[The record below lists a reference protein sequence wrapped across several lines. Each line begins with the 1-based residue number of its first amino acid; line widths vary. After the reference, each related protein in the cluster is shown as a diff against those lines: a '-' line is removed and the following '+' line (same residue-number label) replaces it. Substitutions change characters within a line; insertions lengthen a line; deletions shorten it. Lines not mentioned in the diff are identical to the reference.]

1 MHPDVQERLLDLNR
15 QFYAIVADEFDR
27 TRQSLPAGMV
37 TLARQLTTKLP
48 ATGRIL
54 DVGCGNGRFARALAA
69 AGFCG
74 DYTGLDGD
82 VQLLALATEQT
93 AECTGLSC
101 RFAQVDLALPAWV
114 AAAGDVPYDAVVC
127 LAVLHHFPGYGLR
140 RRLLAEMAGLLAPEG
155 RLALSTWQFLSVGRF
170 VERGVTW
177 ESIGLREADVEPGD
191 ALLTW
196 NQGAQA
202 VRYVHNL
209 NLTEVTQL
217 AADCRLTIVET
228 FRADGK
234 EGNLNLF
241 AVMAHA

>member
-101 RFAQVDLALPAWV
+101 RLAQVDLAL
-114 AAAGDVPYDAVVC
+114 
-127 LAVLHHFPGYGLR
+127 
-140 RRLLAEMAGLLAPEG
+140 E
-155 RLALSTWQFLSVGRF
+155 
-170 VERGVTW
+170 
-177 ESIGLREADVEPGD
+177 
-191 ALLTW
+191 
-196 NQGAQA
+196 
-202 VRYVHNL
+202 
-209 NLTEVTQL
+209 
-217 AADCRLTIVET
+217 
-228 FRADGK
+228 
-234 EGNLNLF
+234 
-241 AVMAHA
+241 